1 MIICGHVTLKMPV
14 RHLRGDAGSATG
26 CVTLLPGRE
35 IRTEA
40 LDLGGKV
47 SGWYFFFFFPKEKS
61 LIKQCF
67 YFYFHLYIF

>member
-40 LDLGGKV
+40 SDLGGKV
-47 SGWYFFFFFPKEKS
+47 SGWYFFFFPEEKS
-61 LIKQCF
+61 LSKQCF

>member
-14 RHLRGDAGSATG
+14 RHPRGDAESATG

-40 LDLGGKV
+40 LDLGGKA
-47 SGWYFFFFFPKEKS
+47 SGWFFFFFFFSKKEI
-61 LIKQCF
+61 IK
-67 YFYFHLYIF
+67 